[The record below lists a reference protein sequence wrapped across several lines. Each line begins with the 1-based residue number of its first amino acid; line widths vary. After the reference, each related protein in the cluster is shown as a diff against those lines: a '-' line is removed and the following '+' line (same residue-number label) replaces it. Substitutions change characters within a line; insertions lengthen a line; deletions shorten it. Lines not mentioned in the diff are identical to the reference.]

1 MADKSGSPA
10 FKPPMD
16 HITDNDPQIIRV
28 PLDHVPWAFRKSQF
42 PGQDQGATKPLKHI
56 PNEG

>member
-16 HITDNDPQIIRV
+16 RVTESDPQIIRV
-28 PLDHVPWAFRKSQF
+28 GMDKTDWAGRKSQW
-42 PGQDQGATKPLKHI
+42 PSQDQGATKPLRNI

>member
-1 MADKSGSPA
+1 MAEKSGSPA

-16 HITDNDPQIIRV
+16 RVTDNDPQIIRV
-28 PLDHVPWAFRKSQF
+28 PMDKTGWGFRRSQDPTQDH
-42 PGQDQGATKPLKHI
+42 GAVKPLRHI